1 MPAQLSQI
9 RERTEPRLNEKTGS
23 HRALYWPPTKTVQ
36 GAPAPRSV
44 FEVTPEEQATPELTA
59 LLAISAVRKRSLKA
73 PVRLPVSQQTT
84 FQFRRLFRLLR
95 AVCAVGLINASAASA
110 QPAAGQAPPDPTGEW
125 LVAKQIARIRIADCG
140 DGHLWGVVAWEAQPG
155 GIDSKNPNP
164 DLRSRPTLGM
174 PILLNMEQEKNNR
187 WNGQVYNSEDGHTY
201 SATITLVNPD
211 TLRVQG
217 CFLGI
222 LCGGE
227 NWSRYVELPTPA
239 KPEQKSKTT
248 REAAPGRYSPNADNP
263 KPIQASDDVCLSVF
277 GPTWLSHERRLK

>member
-1 MPAQLSQI
+1 MISSI
-9 RERTEPRLNEKTGS
+9 CPRKL
-23 HRALYWPPTKTVQ
+23 
-36 GAPAPRSV
+36 
-44 FEVTPEEQATPELTA
+44 PELTA
-59 LLAISAVRKRSLKA
+59 LLAISAARKRSLKA
-73 PVRLPVSQQTT
+73 PVRLPVSQPTT

-125 LVAKQIARIRIADCG
+125 LVAKQIAHIRIADCG

-201 SATITLVNPD
+201 SATITLLNPD

-227 NWSRYVELPTPA
+227 TGAATSNRPPRRNPNKSRRQRARRP
-239 KPEQKSKTT
+239 
-248 REAAPGRYSPNADNP
+248 RADIRLMST
-263 KPIQASDDVCLSVF
+263 IQNRF
-277 GPTWLSHERRLK
+277 GPATTCA